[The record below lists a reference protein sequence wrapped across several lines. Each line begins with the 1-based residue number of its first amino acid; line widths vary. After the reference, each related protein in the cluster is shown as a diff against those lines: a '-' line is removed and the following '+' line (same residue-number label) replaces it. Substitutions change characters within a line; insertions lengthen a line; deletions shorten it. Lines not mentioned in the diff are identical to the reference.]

1 MSPIN
6 FPSLQSLSNHGTF
19 HEDGSLIKIKVYY
32 INPYPS
38 IWEVVIPNNLTM
50 YLHNKNEQLTMRL

>member
-1 MSPIN
+1 MLPIN

-19 HEDGSLIKIKVYY
+19 HEDGSLIKIVYY
-32 INPYPS
+32 INPYPL
-38 IWEVVIPNNLTM
+38 IWEVVIPNSLTM